1 MVSLSGDL
9 PILRF
14 LEKLHVFFLEMVQ
27 LVGDLLIL
35 KFLENST
42 LF

>member
-1 MVSLSGDL
+1 MVSLSADL

-14 LEKLHVFFLEMVQ
+14 LEKLKLFFLEMAK
-27 LVGDLLIL
+27 LSGDLLIL

-42 LF
+42 LY